1 MHTSESDL
9 TRREEATTATT
20 AAGATDATDATDA
33 TKAAD
38 AQPTPVTVP
47 GGFAPGARHVVTGK
61 RVSPERREALIR
73 EADVQTRAIMNLEV
87 WKRIAYSLLAVGA
100 LLAYW
105 NIYQGG
111 PAWALIVGIGTF
123 VLSALASVMLYM
135 VVERGKAN
143 VRTMMTAA
151 GVSLERPSGTKK
163 K

>member
-9 TRREEATTATT
+9 TRREEAATATT
-20 AAGATDATDATDA
+20 AAGATDA

-111 PAWALIVGIGTF
+111 PAWALVVGMSTF

-143 VRTMMTAA
+143 VRTMMMAA